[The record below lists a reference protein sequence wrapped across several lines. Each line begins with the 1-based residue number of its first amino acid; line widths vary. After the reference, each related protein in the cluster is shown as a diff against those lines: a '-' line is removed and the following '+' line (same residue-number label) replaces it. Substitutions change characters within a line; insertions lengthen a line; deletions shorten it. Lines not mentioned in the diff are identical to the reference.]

1 MNRVPVVAKIP
12 VNATTLR
19 VLRASLV
26 TMATIAMSRVVT
38 ASKKH
43 VSSKQGT
50 VTTDVSMDG
59 TVHRAYNNVLIQI
72 VRHAISSPARA
83 LNANLHTTGSTVQ
96 SHVAVSARLKRTVT
110 SSDATKKLAS
120 VVQINVKLV
129 IIAKIV
135 RSAATKRVE
144 PILTASDHVT
154 FLPEGVNMIASL
166 VGMETRATGNVPNNA
181 RKGHATEQDFV

>member
-38 ASKKH
+38 ASKKR

-50 VTTDVSMDG
+50 VTTDVSMGG
-59 TVHRAYNNVLIQI
+59 TVYSAYNNVLIQI

-83 LNANLHTTGSTVQ
+83 LNANLPTTGSTVQ
-96 SHVAVSARLKRTVT
+96 SHVAVSARLKRAVT

-135 RSAATKRVE
+135 RSAATTRVE
-144 PILTASDHVT
+144 LTLTTSDHVT

-166 VGMETRATGNVPNNA
+166 VGMETRATGNVLNNA